1 MKPVRLDVNIP
12 GRHYPIHIGRGLLGQ
27 AELLPHNL
35 REQTTVIVSNP
46 TVAKHY
52 MARLKSTW
60 TGSVL
65 HFLMEDGEAFKT
77 LDTAAA
83 LIDFL
88 LAHKLGRDA
97 TLVALGGGV
106 VGDLCGFVAA
116 VYQRGIAFI
125 QVPTTLLAQVDSSVG
140 GKTAVNRPAGK
151 NMVGAFH
158 QPQAV
163 IADLATL
170 DTLPQRELQAGL
182 AEVIKYGLI
191 GDSNFFAWLESNME
205 GLLERDPKLL
215 LEAVYNSCAH
225 KARVVARDEREA
237 GQRALLNLGH
247 TFGHAIE
254 AHLQYQDWL
263 HGEAVGCGM
272 LMAADCSARHGWLDG
287 DAVQRIARL
296 LERAGLPL
304 APPAGLSATQML
316 DLMRGDKKNLNGQ
329 VRLVLFDGIGQARVS
344 ADYDPQLLDATLQA
358 FCKPR

>member
-12 GRHYPIHIGRGLLGQ
+12 GRHYPIHIGQGLIGQ
-27 AELLPHNL
+27 ADLLPHQA
-35 REQTTVIVSNP
+35 RAQSTVIISNA
-46 TVAKHY
+46 TIAQHY
-52 MARLKSTW
+52 LAPLKSTW
-60 TGSVL
+60 SEPVL
-65 HFLMEDGEAFKT
+65 HFLIEDGEAFKT

-88 LAHKLGRDA
+88 LEHKLGRDT
-97 TLVALGGGV
+97 TLIALGGGV

-116 VYQRGIAFI
+116 IYQRGISFI

-158 QPQAV
+158 QPQVV

-191 GDSNFFAWLESNME
+191 GDANFFAWLENNIE

-254 AHLQYQDWL
+254 AHLQYKGWL

-272 LMAADCSARHGWLDG
+272 LMAADCSARQGWLDA
-287 DAVQRIARL
+287 DAVHRIARL

-304 APPAGLSATQML
+304 APPAGLSAASML
-316 DLMRGDKKNLNGQ
+316 NFMRGDKKNVDGQ
-329 VRLVLFDGIGQARVS
+329 IRLVLFDGIGQTRVS
-344 ADYDPQLLDATLQA
+344 SDYDAAALGATLQA
-358 FCKPR
+358 FCTTD